1 MTRAPKA
8 RLAVLLLG
16 LAACA
21 TPSEPT
27 RSPEVP
33 PPAATSPVPA
43 PPNKPYPPTAVQSVD
58 DTYHGVTVADPYRW
72 LEDGKDPK
80 VAAWSD
86 AQNVYARSVLDRLP
100 QVAAVKARLTTL
112 LGHPSP
118 RYFSLVT
125 RGKRSFAMLD
135 QPPKQQPYL
144 IVDEG
149 GASRVLFDPN
159 ALDAK
164 GTTAIDWFVPSFDGK
179 LVAVSISKGGTE
191 SGDVHVIDVATGKV
205 VHEVVPR
212 AHGGTAGGSLSW
224 DPDGKGFTYTRYPR
238 AGERPAADMDF
249 HVQVFHHTLG
259 TPAPST

>member
-1 MTRAPKA
+1 M
-8 RLAVLLLG
+8 
-16 LAACA
+16 
-21 TPSEPT
+21 
-27 RSPEVP
+27 
-33 PPAATSPVPA
+33 
-43 PPNKPYPPTAVQSVD
+43 QSVD